1 MESSIQT
8 EKELEFAIFC
18 IKNIAIHLNVP
29 DENVYE
35 VLAVKSNL
43 LNSYIIPCFD
53 IPHTQG
59 KDYIIETIEERGMID
74 EFENIYH

>member
-8 EKELEFAIFC
+8 KKELEFNIFC
-18 IKNIAIHLNVP
+18 IKNTAIHLNVP

-35 VLAVKSNL
+35 VLAVKSN
-43 LNSYIIPCFD
+43 SYIIPCFD
-53 IPHTQG
+53 ILHTQG
-59 KDYIIETIEERGMID
+59 KDYVIETIEERGMID